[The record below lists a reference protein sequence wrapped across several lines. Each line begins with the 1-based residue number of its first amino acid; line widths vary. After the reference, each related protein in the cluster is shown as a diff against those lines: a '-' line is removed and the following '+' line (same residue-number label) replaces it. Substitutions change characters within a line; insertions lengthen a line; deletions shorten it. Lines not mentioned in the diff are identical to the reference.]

1 MITRSQVI
9 IYGTGGGGAD
19 TITIG
24 ILVSLL
30 LDTDQSFFLVEVGRC
45 ETVVCAVSGSRLID
59 FRGSILDDHR
69 TASNMF

>member
-1 MITRSQVI
+1 VITWSQVI

-30 LDTDQSFFLVEVGRC
+30 LDTDQSFF
-45 ETVVCAVSGSRLID
+45 
-59 FRGSILDDHR
+59 
-69 TASNMF
+69 